1 MDTTARIWI
10 EFAAG
15 VAVIGVAGTHLTRYG
30 DALAAL
36 TGLSRSWIGIVL
48 LATVT
53 SLPELVTGLSAVTLA
68 GSPDLAA
75 GDALGSCTFNL
86 LIVALADIGWRRQPF
101 FAQASTVHVRAAAWG
116 IALLALAAAGI
127 VLPRLGLG
135 WQLGHVDGISLL
147 LVAGYAAAMRALFRA
162 EPGDGAAAAP
172 GPPPMGLRRA
182 LAGYGVAAL
191 VIVAAGIWLPLVGV
205 QLARAMGWTD
215 GFVGTLFVGLA
226 TSVPELATTVAAL
239 RLGAVDLALGNLLGS
254 NLFDLLIVALDDVAW
269 VEGSLFRRVAGVHAV
284 SALTAL
290 LMSGVV
296 VLALV
301 RRPRRRWFGLGS
313 WAALAL
319 VALYAANVAVHAW
332 HGA

>member
-15 VAVIGVAGTHLTRYG
+15 VAVIGVAGTQLTRYG

-75 GDALGSCTFNL
+75 GDALGSCAFNL

-101 FAQASTVHVRAAAWG
+101 FALASAVHVRAAAWG
-116 IALLALAAAGI
+116 MALLALAAAGI

-135 WQLGHVDGISLL
+135 WQLGHVDGVSLL
-147 LVAGYAAAMRALFRA
+147 LIAGYATAMRALFRA
-162 EPGDGAAAAP
+162 EAGDGAAAAP
-172 GPPPMGLRRA
+172 GPATMGLRRA
-182 LAGYGVAAL
+182 LAGYGIAAI

-254 NLFDLLIVALDDVAW
+254 NLFDLLIVALDDLAW
-269 VEGSLFRRVAGVHAV
+269 VEGSLYRRVAGVHAF

-290 LMSGVV
+290 LMSALVIV
-296 VLALV
+296 ALV
-301 RRPRRRWFGLGS
+301 RRPQRRRLGLGS
-313 WAALAL
+313 GAALAM
-319 VALYAANVAVHAW
+319 VALYAVNVVVHAW